1 MKKDPVLIV
10 IDDMHLFRLLKK
22 SIRPRRIFEK
32 NYRLSNE
39 LTAKLLVDELLR
51 REKETD
57 RSPDK
62 KHLRHIQNNVLWA
75 ALSAEKI
82 EETLSNLN

>member
-1 MKKDPVLIV
+1 MKKDPARIV

-32 NYRLSNE
+32 NYRLSNA
-39 LTAKLLVDELLR
+39 LTAKLLVDELLQ
-51 REKETD
+51 RENNTD

-62 KHLRHIQNNVLWA
+62 KQARQMQNKVRWS
-75 ALSAEKI
+75 ALSAEKM
-82 EETLSNLN
+82 EDTLNNLN